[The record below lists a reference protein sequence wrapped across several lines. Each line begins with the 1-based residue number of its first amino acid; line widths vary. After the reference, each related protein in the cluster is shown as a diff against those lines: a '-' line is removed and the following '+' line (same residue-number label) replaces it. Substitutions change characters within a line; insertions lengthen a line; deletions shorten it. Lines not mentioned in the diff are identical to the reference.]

1 MKNIFHQW
9 LGPNFIFMIIKLE
22 YITLISL
29 ILLKSFNVIE
39 IIYHYLL
46 ILQIMTK
53 YLRYVVNAF
62 T

>member
-1 MKNIFHQW
+1 MASGTN
-9 LGPNFIFMIIKLE
+9 FMIIKLE
-22 YITLISL
+22 YIVLISL
-29 ILLKSFNVIE
+29 IILKSFDVIE